1 MNNSQT
7 QATLNTRHRT
17 KTNQTKNTTQKT
29 KTMKTHTPPRGG
41 GGGEVQM
48 LAKGMQFLFNETLP
62 T

>member
-29 KTMKTHTPPRGG
+29 KTRKTHTPPR
-41 GGGEVQM
+41 GGEVQM
-48 LAKGMQFLFNETLP
+48 LAKGMQFLFNITLP